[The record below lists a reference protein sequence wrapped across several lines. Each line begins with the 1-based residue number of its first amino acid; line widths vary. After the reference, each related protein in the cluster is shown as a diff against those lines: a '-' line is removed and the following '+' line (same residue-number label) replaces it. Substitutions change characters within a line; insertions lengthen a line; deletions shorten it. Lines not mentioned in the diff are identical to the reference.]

1 MQIPHLN
8 GSRLLAKVLITIQV
22 YIAAGNRDVCLHN
35 LFKKREVV
43 LLFLL
48 SLWDGSKLSQN
59 DGFNYVE
66 SEYVSRTI
74 YGLTT
79 APYSH

>member
-1 MQIPHLN
+1 MIAANADTALLN
-8 GSRLLAKVLITIQV
+8 GSRLLAKVLIMIQV

-48 SLWDGSKLSQN
+48 SLWMARSWVKTMDLIMLNQSMFHAL
-59 DGFNYVE
+59 FTV
-66 SEYVSRTI
+66 
-74 YGLTT
+74 
-79 APYSH
+79 